1 MTLRPFESRLTSC
14 PRGADRGATPCAG
27 VRGHRPA
34 QRDPRNPSA
43 APPSQNGPRADG
55 RARVALSLPASQAPP
70 SLTRPR
76 GQLSRLT
83 RDDLGDVEDRVTLD
97 VLHGARELAV
107 VPAAA
112 ATTTT
117 GSRWYCRAQLT
128 AAARERIT
136 PGEGPKLRGAAVAAD
151 FLVALPTRRPHD
163 AAHAKPVIW
172 GGLSPADGGGRWLQL
187 SWLAPQR
194 TAIFPPPAAVIGRN
208 FQRARERVRT
218 SAT

>member
-1 MTLRPFESRLTSC
+1 MLACAAIGQRSATRETRALHRRPKTV
-14 PRGADRGATPCAG
+14 RGPMG
-27 VRGHRPA
+27 VRESPYLF
-34 QRDPRNPSA
+34 S
-43 APPSQNGPRADG
+43 
-55 RARVALSLPASQAPP
+55 ASQAPP

-128 AAARERIT
+128 ATARERIT